1 MGKKKEI
8 KEEVVSEIKSHSY
21 IDKKIAKL
29 KKLIKILESKKK

>member
-8 KEEVVSEIKSHSY
+8 KEEVVSEIKSDSY